1 MSTTTSHNLVKP
13 ATGDRG
19 TVFWPAL
26 EAAIQRLNDHTHNG
40 TDSETINPRYFS
52 KTTNTLVIA
61 SWSAVAGQTGTYRQL
76 EAVPTGYTVDGSNPK
91 FMVGSGSDAG
101 AVLFLSTEKVSSTTY
116 YVYINDNT
124 IDVKVVYV

>member
-40 TDSETINPRYFS
+40 TDSEALNPRYFS
-52 KTTNTLVIA
+52 KTTNTLALA

-76 EAVPTGYTVDGSNPK
+76 ETVPTGYTVDGSNPK
-91 FMVGSGSDAG
+91 FMIGSGSDAG
-101 AVLFLSTEKVSSTTY
+101 AQLFLSTE
-116 YVYINDNT
+116 
-124 IDVKVVYV
+124 